1 METKWLHPWTA
12 IVSGPSGAGKT
23 VFIQKFLHNLP
34 FLTDT
39 VFERIVI
46 YYTEWQNAYKQLRCK
61 DIAVEFR
68 EGLPQSD
75 DFRDARRPKL
85 VILDDL
91 MHESSSGDQS
101 IVHLFTRGSHH
112 RNLSV
117 FFLTQNL
124 FHQGRGQR
132 DISLNA
138 GYIVIFKNPRDRAQ
152 IQHLARQVCPEN
164 PLFLREAYRDAT
176 NRAHGY
182 LVIDLKQETPE
193 EFRFRANIFPDSHLP
208 PVVYVPKK
216 SSNAEMQKV
225 SRAKK
230 RSGFLARLVFT

>member
-1 METKWLHPWTA
+1 MGKGEVREGGWGRSRTSHVSSMDTRWTHPWTA
-12 IVSGPSGAGKT
+12 IVAGPTGAGKT
-23 VFIQKFLHNLP
+23 VFIQNFLRHLP
-34 FLTDT
+34 FLSDT
-39 VFERIVI
+39 VFERVIV
-46 YYTEWQNAYKQLRCK
+46 YYTEWQNAYEQLRRN
-61 DIAVEFR
+61 VVNVVFR

-75 DFRDARRPKL
+75 DFQDARRPKL

-91 MHESSSGDQS
+91 MHESSATGQG

-124 FHQGRGQR
+124 FHQGRNQR

-138 GYIVIFKNPRDRAQ
+138 NYIVVFKNPRDRAQ

-164 PLFLREAYRDAT
+164 PLFLRDAYRDAT
-176 NRAHGY
+176 APAHGY
-182 LVIDLKQETPE
+182 LVIDLKQKTPE

-208 PVVYVPKK
+208 PVAYVPK
-216 SSNAEMQKV
+216 N
-225 SRAKK
+225 K
-230 RSGFLARLVFT
+230 R